1 MKHRI
6 SPRPVPRR
14 DRDAEDYINRNRL
27 NLLVFID
34 EWVLD
39 SASRDGRS
47 TYLPRK
53 WLAEAYAILDAVRHV
68 GPRRR
73 AEIEAVTRITEDDR
87 RTFRESWERV
97 LGHPIGNE
105 GGSDDRIGGH
115 EAGAVPRMRFHGHR
129 EGMRPHPPGS
139 EVLRRVPSMRLHRG
153 GTRSRNGNRQVEQ
166 GVGRM
171 TSDVGIFI
179 RGYSEKKCT
188 FIRGSAE

>member
-6 SPRPVPRR
+6 SPPTCAV
-14 DRDAEDYINRNRL
+14 DYINRNRL
-27 NLLVFID
+27 NLMVFID

-53 WLAEAYAILDAVRHV
+53 WLAESYAILDAVRHV

-87 RTFRESWERV
+87 RMFRESWESA

-105 GGSDDRIGGH
+105 GD
-115 EAGAVPRMRFHGHR
+115 
-129 EGMRPHPPGS
+129 S
-139 EVLRRVPSMRLHRG
+139 E
-153 GTRSRNGNRQVEQ
+153 
-166 GVGRM
+166 
-171 TSDVGIFI
+171 
-179 RGYSEKKCT
+179 
-188 FIRGSAE
+188 